1 MIEFFQEGGPFMWP
15 LGLWSVLSIAFFL
28 ERIYT
33 YAGLR
38 SEDELAEVT
47 TDINSRI
54 DSGTGIDQLK
64 EYCAEVGKLEGSNS
78 SAVRAMTD
86 LMTASRMFEAMQ
98 RAISTFRGINSRMV
112 RIVPR

>member
-38 SEDELAEVT
+38 SEDELAEIT
-47 TDINSRI
+47 NDINSRI
-54 DSGTGIDQLK
+54 DSGTGMDQLK
-64 EYCAEVGKLEGSNS
+64 EYCAEVGKLEGEVYGEAWSASN
-78 SAVRAMTD
+78 
-86 LMTASRMFEAMQ
+86 
-98 RAISTFRGINSRMV
+98 TFRRNSARWKKCAWK
-112 RIVPR
+112 

>member
-38 SEDELAEVT
+38 S
-47 TDINSRI
+47 
-54 DSGTGIDQLK
+54 
-64 EYCAEVGKLEGSNS
+64 
-78 SAVRAMTD
+78 
-86 LMTASRMFEAMQ
+86 
-98 RAISTFRGINSRMV
+98 
-112 RIVPR
+112 